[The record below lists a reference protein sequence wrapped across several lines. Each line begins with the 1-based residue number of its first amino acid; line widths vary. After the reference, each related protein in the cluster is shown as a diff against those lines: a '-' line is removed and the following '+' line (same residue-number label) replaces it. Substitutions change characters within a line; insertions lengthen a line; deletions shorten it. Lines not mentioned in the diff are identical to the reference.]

1 MDILLEI
8 SENDFSTGLSRVCTS
23 FFSVRF
29 EVRLCRAKK
38 ISRGRGDRSIRS
50 LGSDDGAEN
59 RIHPL
64 SRRRRRESSRR
75 DSRPG
80 SPKVASSL
88 PRTHTQLSLSLSLS
102 ASLHALAKEVR
113 PHKPIDGGFIRRP
126 TRKLAQKSRN
136 PTTVFYNVFLWY
148 MRAPPP
154 THPPILPH
162 VLLARSLAGQAP
174 SLPFRQ
180 APPLGSARL
189 GSVRWSPK
197 DHGHRQSTALLR
209 PRPPPPPHPLFPKTS
224 PSQKVIK
231 ADSPCPSRQSPG

>member
-88 PRTHTQLSLSLSLS
+88 PRTHTQLSLSLSLRLPPRLGQGGPPPQTHRWRLHPQADEKAS
-102 ASLHALAKEVR
+102 AEITEPDHCVLQRLSLVHA
-113 PHKPIDGGFIRRP
+113 
-126 TRKLAQKSRN
+126 
-136 PTTVFYNVFLWY
+136 
-148 MRAPPP
+148 RAPTHTP
-154 THPPILPH
+154 THSSPCSPRSVSRRAGALPPLPT
-162 VLLARSLAGQAP
+162 STAP
-174 SLPFRQ
+174 R
-180 APPLGSARL
+180 LGSARL
-189 GSVRWSPK
+189 GSVVS
-197 DHGHRQSTALLR
+197 QR
-209 PRPPPPPHPLFPKTS
+209 PRPPPIHRTPSSAHSSPPHPLFPKTS